1 MWAEV
6 ANSSF
11 QMKCSHE
18 RSFRQNTQLSRID
31 RSHCLFNAF
40 FSLRPIQ
47 LYRKSLKMKMVYI
60 FIPWMVHISCDGQE
74 RKRQREREM
83 RHRSMVFDV
92 HFSVNIIDN
101 GVKCMC
107 MCGFQICQKNN
118 ANKTGKRTIRKSIC
132 LMDKRRSPV
141 PRIFG
146 VKNAAI
152 DEIIK
157 FVKRDS
163 KYNGQRLRKDSIV
176 DKSLGSKNN
185 LHHIHICKYS
195 CC

>member
-1 MWAEV
+1 MQTKVE
-6 ANSSF
+6 
-11 QMKCSHE
+11 
-18 RSFRQNTQLSRID
+18 
-31 RSHCLFNAF
+31 
-40 FSLRPIQ
+40 
-47 LYRKSLKMKMVYI
+47 
-60 FIPWMVHISCDGQE
+60 
-74 RKRQREREM
+74 
-83 RHRSMVFDV
+83 
-92 HFSVNIIDN
+92 
-101 GVKCMC
+101 
-107 MCGFQICQKNN
+107 
-118 ANKTGKRTIRKSIC
+118 KRTIRKSIC